1 MNEKLGN
8 NDSEDL
14 GKMIKSIKPNDKF
27 TNNKTKF
34 QQDAPNIYTCGRWC
48 IARLSLFLS
57 NDLNLNEFTKLI
69 KTKEKQLKMT
79 NDEYITFLVTVN

>member
-34 QQDAPNIYTCGRWC
+34 QKDAPNIFFFVVVG
-48 IARLSLFLS
+48 
-57 NDLNLNEFTKLI
+57 
-69 KTKEKQLKMT
+69 
-79 NDEYITFLVTVN
+79 V